1 MGGIMSLILQGSTSG
16 SVTLQEPAVA
26 GTTVLDL
33 PATSGNVVVDS
44 ATQTLTN
51 KSIVA
56 TQLTGTIAAARLPA
70 GSVLQVVSAAKTDT
84 FSTTSTSYTDI
95 TGLSVTLTPT
105 SSSSKFLIYF
115 FLCAGNQNIFTAQL
129 VRNSTAIVLG
139 DAAGSRTQA
148 TIGTMANS
156 DANMQTAN
164 SYGYLDSPATASAV
178 TYKVQV
184 RTESGATNYI
194 NRSISDSNS
203 VSGARTASSIIVMEI
218 AG

>member
-1 MGGIMSLILQGSTSG
+1 MSIVLLGSTSG

-51 KSIVA
+51 KSIAA

-70 GSVLQVVSAAKTDT
+70 GSVLQVASAVKTDT

-139 DAAGSRTQA
+139 DADGSRTQA
-148 TIGTMANS
+148 TVGTMSNS
-156 DANMQTAN
+156 DANMQTSN
-164 SYGYLDSPATASAV
+164 SFGHLDSPATASAV

-203 VSGARTASSIIVMEI
+203 TAGARTASSIIVMEI

>member
-1 MGGIMSLILQGSTSG
+1 MSSVVISGDTSG
-16 SVTLQEPAVA
+16 AITLAAPAIAGTNTLSLPAVTDTLVGLA
-26 GTTVLDL
+26 
-33 PATSGNVVVDS
+33 

-51 KSIVA
+51 KSIAA

-139 DAAGSRTQA
+139 DADGSRTQA

-203 VSGARTASSIIVMEI
+203 TAGARTASSIIVMEI

>member
-1 MGGIMSLILQGSTSG
+1 MSLVLSGSTSG

>member
-1 MGGIMSLILQGSTSG
+1 MSIVLLGSTSG

-70 GSVLQVVSAAKTDT
+70 GSVLQVASAVKTDT

-139 DAAGSRTQA
+139 DADGSRTQA

-203 VSGARTASSIIVMEI
+203 SAGARTASSIIVMEI